1 MLSWLNLPWISGDE
15 DATSLTA
22 TVWLADI
29 SAGFPLTTVGLE
41 VPIVCWEAP
50 GAGEDVVLSGVEF
63 LHAVEVPSQ
72 QIFAADF
79 CHAREVVD
87 FLKSLHVHDSFQ

>member
-41 VPIVCWEAP
+41 VPIAMCREELVRTFLCMRTVP
-50 GAGEDVVLSGVEF
+50 GPCGVLPAIQSMLLLE
-63 LHAVEVPSQ
+63 
-72 QIFAADF
+72 
-79 CHAREVVD
+79 
-87 FLKSLHVHDSFQ
+87 